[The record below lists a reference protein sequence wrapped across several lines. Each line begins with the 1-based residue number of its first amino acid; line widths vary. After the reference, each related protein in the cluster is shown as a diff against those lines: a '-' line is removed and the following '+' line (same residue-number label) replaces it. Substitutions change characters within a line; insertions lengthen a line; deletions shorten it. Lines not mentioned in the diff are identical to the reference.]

1 MVVFVFSWIGISILP
16 LSGHSFYCHALRL
29 EQVQAFFREI
39 SKSMP
44 NILPGINAFYERTSQ
59 TLDDDN
65 WMVLIAIDVIT
76 PDIAK
81 IIDDAARGFWFK
93 SRWELRRDQEYLVV
107 YGPVKE

>member
-1 MVVFVFSWIGISILP
+1 M
-16 LSGHSFYCHALRL
+16 
-29 EQVQAFFREI
+29 
-39 SKSMP
+39 
-44 NILPGINAFYERTSQ
+44 
-59 TLDDDN
+59 
-65 WMVLIAIDVIT
+65 IAIDVIT